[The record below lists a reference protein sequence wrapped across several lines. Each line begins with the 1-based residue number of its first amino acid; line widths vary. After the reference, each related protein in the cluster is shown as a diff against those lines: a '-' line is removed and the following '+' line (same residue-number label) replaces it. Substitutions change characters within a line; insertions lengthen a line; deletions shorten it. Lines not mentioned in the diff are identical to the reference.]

1 MKKNIDSL
9 QLRLS
14 DLFLAI
20 GFLCWAIFLI
30 FGQLF
35 MQFQNPN
42 DVALPLWAAILCF
55 IVMVGSWGYYL
66 YLELYVRK
74 VPFNKIIAIAFI
86 GLALLNVIAIFV
98 QPSESVEIVNV
109 RWDPIHPELVNT
121 QGTALLR
128 VSDTHKFIFIA
139 EIIGV
144 ATFIYIAFFV
154 FSKRI
159 TNTKFIEYLGF
170 LLFILIGVMIIY
182 SYIAEHASYA
192 AIFNFLLGKDKE
204 RTFSDISNNF
214 AVKSFVIHTN
224 AFGMICMLGIVF
236 CFINQSIKQRKWLY
250 PLAGYFFISMLF
262 SFCKTGI
269 LITAIIAF
277 IYLIY
282 RLIVT
287 YKAHPKRNKI
297 TFIVIGSI
305 VFLGL
310 IFVGVPYITKGKILG
325 KVYELIKSF
334 SGDGLTLKTRSY
346 IWDNTFQLLR
356 NGWWL
361 IGRGFGSVNLQ
372 LWPLNVIS
380 HNEDLF
386 PTHSG
391 FLNMLG
397 EGGILTLLGYVAFL
411 IYSGYVIV
419 KSYKKSPE
427 FVFAVG
433 LGALCFFLYQFIET
447 IQYLLYVFLFPI
459 FVVYFQNETA
469 ANKE

>member
-1 MKKNIDSL
+1 MKKFIDSL

-14 DLFLAI
+14 DLFLLI
-20 GFLCWAIFLI
+20 GFIAFAIFLI

-55 IVMVGSWGYYL
+55 IVMVGCWGYYL
-66 YLELYVRK
+66 YLELYVNK
-74 VPFNKIIAIAFI
+74 LPYNKIIAFCFIA
-86 GLALLNVIAIFV
+86 LAFLNVIAIFV
-98 QPSESVEIVNV
+98 QPEQSTELVNV
-109 RWDPIHPELVNT
+109 RMDLLNPERVNT
-121 QGTALLR
+121 VETAILF
-128 VSDTHKFIFIA
+128 VTPMHKFIFIS
-139 EIIGV
+139 EFIGM
-144 ATFIYIAFFV
+144 AAFIYIAFFV

-159 TNTKFIEYLGF
+159 TNIKFIEYLGY
-170 LLFILIGVMIIY
+170 LLFILIVVIYIY
-182 SYIAEHASYA
+182 SYIAEYESYA

-204 RTFSDISNNF
+204 HTFSDISNIY
-214 AVKSFVIHTN
+214 AVKSFVIHKN
-224 AFGMICMLGIVF
+224 AFGMISMLGIIF
-236 CFINQSIKQRKWLY
+236 CFINQSIRPRKWYY
-250 PLAGYFFISMLF
+250 PLAAYFFISMLF

-269 LITAIIAF
+269 LITLIVSF

-287 YKAHPKRNKI
+287 YKDHQKRNKI
-297 TFIVIGSI
+297 TFIVIGVVI
-305 VFLGL
+305 FLGL
-310 IFVGVPYITKGKILG
+310 IFVGIPYLTKGKILG
-325 KVYELIKSF
+325 KVYDLIKSVTA
-334 SGDGLTLKTRSY
+334 GGLTLQTRSY

-380 HNEDLF
+380 HGEDLF
-386 PTHSG
+386 PTHSA

-397 EGGILTLLGYVAFL
+397 EGGILTLLGYLAFL
-411 IYSGYVIV
+411 GYSGYVIV

-427 FVFAVG
+427 FVFAVS
-433 LGALCFFLYQFIET
+433 LGALCFFLYSFIET

-459 FVVYFQNETA
+459 FVIYFQKEEA

>member
-192 AIFNFLLGKDKE
+192 AIFNFLLGKDK
-204 RTFSDISNNF
+204 D
-214 AVKSFVIHTN
+214 
-224 AFGMICMLGIVF
+224 L
-236 CFINQSIKQRKWLY
+236 QR
-250 PLAGYFFISMLF
+250 YF
-262 SFCKTGI
+262 K
-269 LITAIIAF
+269 
-277 IYLIY
+277 
-282 RLIVT
+282 
-287 YKAHPKRNKI
+287 
-297 TFIVIGSI
+297 
-305 VFLGL
+305 
-310 IFVGVPYITKGKILG
+310 
-325 KVYELIKSF
+325 
-334 SGDGLTLKTRSY
+334 
-346 IWDNTFQLLR
+346 
-356 NGWWL
+356 
-361 IGRGFGSVNLQ
+361 
-372 LWPLNVIS
+372 
-380 HNEDLF
+380 
-386 PTHSG
+386 
-391 FLNMLG
+391 
-397 EGGILTLLGYVAFL
+397 
-411 IYSGYVIV
+411 
-419 KSYKKSPE
+419 
-427 FVFAVG
+427 
-433 LGALCFFLYQFIET
+433 
-447 IQYLLYVFLFPI
+447 
-459 FVVYFQNETA
+459 
-469 ANKE
+469 